1 MKFVEFIVFL
11 CRVTYEHYRGTH
23 YENELMYL
31 KLEKTIPMYLNV
43 IGVNPLFLF
52 YEDFEYKPP
61 AKKAKKVK
69 IVKKNDSSEN
79 ESNKSV
85 EEEEEEDSSSED
97 DLGEQVTLEEGKY
110 KLAANF
116 IAKM

>member
-1 MKFVEFIVFL
+1 VFL
-11 CRVTYEHYRGTH
+11 CRIAYEHYRGTH
-23 YENELMYL
+23 YENEMMYL

-69 IVKKNDSSEN
+69 VVKKNESSDSLSK
-79 ESNKSV
+79 KSDEE
-85 EEEEEEDSSSED
+85 EEEEEEDSSSEE
-97 DLGEQVTLEEGKY
+97 DLGEQVILEEGKY
-110 KLAANF
+110 KLSANF